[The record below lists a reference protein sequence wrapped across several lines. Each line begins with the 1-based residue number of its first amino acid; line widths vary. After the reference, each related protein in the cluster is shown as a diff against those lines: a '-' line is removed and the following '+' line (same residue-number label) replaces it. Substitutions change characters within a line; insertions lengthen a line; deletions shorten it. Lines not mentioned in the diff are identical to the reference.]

1 MSSTASLPL
10 VDHLRSVTWH
20 RHEKFEKV
28 PFVIAMTNG
37 TLQLESYLGQLRGL
51 AVILS
56 TLEQALAQSRSPL
69 KIGRAHV

>member
-37 TLQLESYLGQLRGL
+37 NLPLESLRPG
-51 AVILS
+51 ASDPVEGG
-56 TLEQALAQSRSPL
+56 TH
-69 KIGRAHV
+69 G